1 MPAPLG
7 SETKPS
13 PAADSATPS
22 QLPPIPGLPLVPDAV
37 KPTTPAAQSVTQ
49 LKPVQ
54 ATEEAKPAEL
64 NPELPAGRQ
73 DSAISMEWVA
83 PAVAKIGVAQG
94 YVLALRNAGTTPVQE
109 VLVRVSIPAGMR
121 MDSSEPKGDVENNVH
136 VWRVGT
142 MMPHQDK
149 NLQMKLVADARGDVT
164 PKAWVTF
171 TGMTLLR
178 VKVREPKLVAQVAA
192 PEKVMIG
199 DPAAFTLT
207 VSNPGD
213 GQADQ
218 VKIHAKISD
227 GLEHGRGSEV
237 NFDIGNL
244 AAGES
249 RSVQMICGT
258 RAGGVQKC
266 ACLAEA
272 EGGLAAGNT
281 VSVNVVSPR
290 LDLQVV
296 GPGLRYLDRKALY
309 TLRVMNQGDAAATNV
324 TVADVVPAGFKVLAA
339 TDGGRHDSNTRTVS
353 WFLGEIGP
361 GQAREVKFE
370 AQAIEI
376 GEQKHQVSAVGARGL
391 RTESEMVTR
400 VEGVSAMALDLTNA
414 EDLIEVGAETT
425 YEVRVA
431 NTGSKTETDI
441 KLVAVLPDKM
451 EFKNVV
457 SPVPHHVEGK
467 SIIFDPIDKL
477 MPRAEATVKITVK
490 ALEAGSIRFKAQVS
504 SANLVEPVL
513 KMEPTRIYSDAAEGK
528 SPQK

>member
-1 MPAPLG
+1 
-7 SETKPS
+7 
-13 PAADSATPS
+13 
-22 QLPPIPGLPLVPDAV
+22 
-37 KPTTPAAQSVTQ
+37 
-49 LKPVQ
+49 
-54 ATEEAKPAEL
+54 
-64 NPELPAGRQ
+64 
-73 DSAISMEWVA
+73 
-83 PAVAKIGVAQG
+83 
-94 YVLALRNAGTTPVQE
+94 
-109 VLVRVSIPAGMR
+109 
-121 MDSSEPKGDVENNVH
+121 
-136 VWRVGT
+136 
-142 MMPHQDK
+142 
-149 NLQMKLVADARGDVT
+149 
-164 PKAWVTF
+164 
-171 TGMTLLR
+171 
-178 VKVREPKLVAQVAA
+178 
-192 PEKVMIG
+192 
-199 DPAAFTLT
+199 
-207 VSNPGD
+207 
-213 GQADQ
+213 
-218 VKIHAKISD
+218 
-227 GLEHGRGSEV
+227 
-237 NFDIGNL
+237 
-244 AAGES
+244 
-249 RSVQMICGT
+249 
-258 RAGGVQKC
+258 VQKC

-290 LDLQVV
+290 LDLQAV

-309 TLRVMNQGDAAATNV
+309 TLRVMNQGDAIATNV

-370 AQAIEI
+370 AQAIDI
-376 GEQKHQVSAVGARGL
+376 GEQKHLVSAVGARGL

-441 KLVAVLPDKM
+441 KLVAVMPDKM

-457 SPVPHHVEGK
+457 SPVPHHLEGK
-467 SIIFDPIDKL
+467 SIIFDPIEKL
-477 MPRAEATVKITVK
+477 APRAEATVKITVK
-490 ALEAGSIRFKAQVS
+490 ALEAGSVRFKAQVS